1 MIKRLYGSIDKI
13 DRQFLIWVEKQ
24 EENSLIGRVYSIYD
38 KVINVISPNEEQL
51 FTLAI
56 EEVVQSPQMM
66 KTLNKD
72 LFQQTKDIIKPGT
85 QILRYGKK
93 AIIIENFIWDYSNSK
108 VWYGNITTKK
118 NQLSQFDIDY
128 IEKIWNFVQSKG
140 SDSGLL
146 SAWYEYSYKIPLI
159 KNNMNIFTKLFLNK
173 IEKID
178 IAIKSNKDEDFLN
191 AIYEFIG
198 LGIGLTPS
206 GDDFILGCLTTWKY
220 LKSGLYDICI
230 DNRLIDKLKGRS
242 TTVSYFMLENCIKGF
257 VNEALLKLLTYK
269 GEYDNI
275 EIFLEDMLKIGSTSG
290 TDMLIGV
297 IFAYQHELYKK
308 KEEQIWFQEY

>member
-24 EENSLIGRVYSIYD
+24 DENSHIGRVYSVYD

-51 FTLAI
+51 FTLAL

-85 QILRYGKK
+85 PILRYGKK
-93 AIIIENFIWDYSNSK
+93 AIIIENFIWDYSNAK
-108 VWYGNITTKK
+108 IWDGNITTKK
-118 NQLSQFDIDY
+118 NQLSKFDINY
-128 IEKIWNFVQSKG
+128 IEKIWNFVQNRG
-140 SDSGLL
+140 LDSGLL

-178 IAIKSNKDEDFLN
+178 VAIKSNKDEDFLN
-191 AIYEFIG
+191 AIYEFVG

-206 GDDFILGCLTTWKY
+206 GDDFILGCLTVWKY
-220 LKSGLYDICI
+220 LESNLYDLCI
-230 DNRLIDKLKGRS
+230 DNRFIDRLKGRS
-242 TTVSYFMLENCIKGF
+242 TTVSYFMLENCMKGF
-257 VNEALLKLLTYK
+257 VNEALLKLLKCK
-269 GEYDNI
+269 GQYDNI
-275 EIFLEDMLKIGSTSG
+275 EILLDDMLKIGSTSG

-308 KEEQIWFQEY
+308 KEKQIWFQEY